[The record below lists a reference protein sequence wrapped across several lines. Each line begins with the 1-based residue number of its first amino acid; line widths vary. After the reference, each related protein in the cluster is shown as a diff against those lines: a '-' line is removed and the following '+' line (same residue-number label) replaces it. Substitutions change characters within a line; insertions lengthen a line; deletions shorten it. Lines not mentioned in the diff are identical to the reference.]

1 MIPGRAHFRLIN
13 EGVLEN
19 DAIAYTT
26 QNAKQH
32 HCIYNANADNIVAY
46 TIQLHETHLL
56 GCCRVK
62 CSRFVSTI
70 FRSSRYRRNALWRV
84 GASRVGGWLS
94 CSRGWVVFSVGVVN
108 GRFLFRVG
116 VVNRTAFDQWRWI
129 GVNCVGS
136 VGSSVVVII
145 FWKGSMERLPDYL
158 SWDGFAA
165 EMFL

>member
-108 GRFLFRVG
+108 GRFFFRVW
-116 VVNRTAFDQWRWI
+116 VVNRTWRWI
-129 GVNCVGS
+129 GVNCGGYFIGG
-136 VGSSVVVII
+136 VGSSVVVM
-145 FWKGSMERLPDYL
+145 KRLHA
-158 SWDGFAA
+158 FAA